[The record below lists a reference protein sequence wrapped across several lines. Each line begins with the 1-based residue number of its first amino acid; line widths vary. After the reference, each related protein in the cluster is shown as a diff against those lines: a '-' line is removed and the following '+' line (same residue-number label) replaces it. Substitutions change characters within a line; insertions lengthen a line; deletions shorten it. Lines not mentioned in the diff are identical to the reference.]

1 MHKATCWSCSAPQ
14 KHSCKQ
20 VNCGCISSNWET
32 IQHAKCKPQ
41 HLHAMESMFDLKT
54 QPVVN
59 NHLSLEINRE
69 DDFLLKHDNIS
80 LGMDVTSCLEIFLPL
95 IRRVALSSLLPI
107 PMTKRVVNSNIKYSL
122 KNVVKNNQ
130 S

>member
-1 MHKATCWSCSAPQ
+1 
-14 KHSCKQ
+14 
-20 VNCGCISSNWET
+20 
-32 IQHAKCKPQ
+32 
-41 HLHAMESMFDLKT
+41 MESMFDLKT

-122 KNVVKNNQ
+122 KNVIKNNQ